1 LNPEIEEKLLEL
13 QRYQERQMKQEKT
26 EVLPQPQVATS
37 VTAKVPAKK
46 RPSPTASQVVNQQQ
60 GVSVKDDWESTPKR
74 KAPKLDTKD
83 AK

>member
-26 EVLPQPQVATS
+26 EVPPQPQVATS
-37 VTAKVPAKK
+37 MTAKVPAKK
-46 RPSPTASQVVNQQQ
+46 RPSPNASHVNQQQ

-83 AK
+83 VK